1 MVPMNSEMEATLRAV
16 LGTELAQII
25 TETQAIAGYEL
36 PLEARSGFLQ
46 FHRFITDPV
55 PSYIAAWR
63 ASPTKEH
70 WYHRHVNGVLGDV
83 QNAVRRAFYH
93 RDRMAEIEEALLRA
107 IEKVD
112 YRSKLGNSTCA
123 LGHTPKWDFE
133 YQAFVLATRS
143 ALDYLRRALSGYFQ
157 DKSHYYNSWPKALR
171 AAKPKTLADALLAV
185 YEAKKEGLVYLKQNE
200 AGVSL
205 RDQIAHHGHVSPATI
220 NLTANGLFL
229 VGGGEDLAF
238 SREIPIRSLQT
249 IIKGRADLLV
259 DTVNAFLAAFI
270 GEVAKLDRIAAPDP

>member
-1 MVPMNSEMEATLRAV
+1 MDSEMEATLRAV
-16 LGTELAQII
+16 LGAELAQII
-25 TETQAIAGYEL
+25 TETQAIAGYDL
-36 PLEARSGFLQ
+36 PPDARSGFLQ
-46 FHRFITDPV
+46 FHKFITDPV
-55 PSYIAAWR
+55 PGYIAAWR
-63 ASPTKEH
+63 SSPGTEH

-133 YQAFVLATRS
+133 YQAFVLAIRS
-143 ALDYLRRALSGYFQ
+143 ALDYLRRALSAYFH
-157 DKSHYYNSWPKALR
+157 DKSHSYNSWPKALR
-171 AAKPKTLADALLAV
+171 AAKAKTLADALLAV
-185 YEAKKEGLVYLKQNE
+185 YEAQKEGLVYLKQNE

-220 NLTANGLFL
+220 NLTSKGLFL

-238 SREIPIRSLQT
+238 NREIPIRSLQS
-249 IIKGRADLLV
+249 IIKSRADLLV
-259 DTVNAFLAAFI
+259 NTVNAFLAAFI
-270 GEVAKLDRIAAPDP
+270 SEVAKLDRDAAHDQ

>member
-1 MVPMNSEMEATLRAV
+1 LRLSYDVHMNSDMASTLKEL
-16 LGTELAQII
+16 LGDDMAQIVI
-25 TETQAIAGYEL
+25 DTQAIAGCEL
-36 PLEARSGFLQ
+36 PAEARRGFLA
-46 FHRFITDPV
+46 FHKFITEPV
-55 PSYIAAWR
+55 PDYISRWR

-83 QNAVRRAFYH
+83 QSAVQRAFYH
-93 RDRMAEIEEALLRA
+93 RDRMTEIEEALLQA

-112 YRSKLGNSTCA
+112 YKSRLGNSTFA

-143 ALDYLRRALSGYFQ
+143 ALDYLRRALSAYFH
-157 DKSHYYNSWPKALR
+157 DKAHSYNSWPKALR
-171 AAKPKTLADALLAV
+171 GAKPRSLAQALLAAH
-185 YEAKKEGLVYLKQNE
+185 EAHRDGLFYLKQNE

-205 RDQIAHHGHVSPATI
+205 RDQIAHHGHVPPAVI

-238 SREIPIRSLQT
+238 NGEIPIRSLRA
-249 IIKGRADLLV
+249 IINGRADHLV
-259 DTVNAFLAAFI
+259 ATIDAFLAAFVQI
-270 GEVAKLDRIAAPDP
+270 CPSSA